1 MEIIKPL
8 VFRSNLTNTIFHKNL
23 KSPDILFQMITI
35 SELTECTTESLNAV
49 NRLLPQLSASAKAI
63 SMDRLLE
70 LTESDSTMLFLGADQ
85 EGEILGMLSLIV
97 MQIPTGNKAW
107 IEDVVVDQSARGKGI
122 GRALMNHALEE
133 AKKCGVKSIDLT
145 SRPSRESANQ
155 LYQSLGYEIRQ
166 TNVYRYKIS

>member
-1 MEIIKPL
+1 MIKPL
-8 VFRSNLTNTIFHKNL
+8 VFRSNLTNTIFRKNL
-23 KSPDILFQMITI
+23 KSPDILFLMITI

-70 LTESDSTMLFLGADQ
+70 LTETDSTMLFLGADQ

-97 MQIPTGNKAW
+97 IKIPTGYKAW
-107 IEDVVVDQSARGKGI
+107 IEDVVVDQSARGNGI
-122 GRALMNHALEE
+122 GRALMDHALEK

-145 SRPSRESANQ
+145 SKPSRESANQ

-166 TNVYRYKIS
+166 TNVYRYKIY

>member
-1 MEIIKPL
+1 MG
-8 VFRSNLTNTIFHKNL
+8 
-23 KSPDILFQMITI
+23 
-35 SELTECTTESLNAV
+35 C
-49 NRLLPQLSASAKAI
+49 SA
-63 SMDRLLE
+63 
-70 LTESDSTMLFLGADQ
+70 
-85 EGEILGMLSLIV
+85 LIV
-97 MQIPTGNKAW
+97 IKIPTGNKAW